1 MEVIK
6 IEGSYIEYVAG
17 YDKENITLS
26 DLEKALTDLPQMDD
40 EHGAFS
46 IGVHGSN
53 TDEFILEL
61 HKGLTLFW
69 NFGEEE
75 NYKIKLNN
83 LDSAKIYFILLLE
96 GRIDELKKE
105 LKNN

>member
-1 MEVIK
+1 M
-6 IEGSYIEYVAG
+6 EGSYIEYAAG
-17 YDKENITLS
+17 YDKENIALS
-26 DLEKALTDLPQMDD
+26 DLERALPDLPQMDD
-40 EHGAFS
+40 EHDAFS

-53 TDEFILEL
+53 TDEFVLEL
-61 HKGLTLFW
+61 HKGLTLFG

-75 NYKIKLNN
+75 NYIIKLHN